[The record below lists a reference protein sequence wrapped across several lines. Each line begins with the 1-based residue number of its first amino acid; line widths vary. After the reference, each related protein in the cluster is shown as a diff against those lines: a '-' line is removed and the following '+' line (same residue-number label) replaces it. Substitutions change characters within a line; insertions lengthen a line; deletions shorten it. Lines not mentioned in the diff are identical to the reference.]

1 MKHVFLLGPPA
12 VPVRH
17 FAAKN
22 KNRLRLLATE
32 PGEKCGLI
40 TESPERAQ

>member
-1 MKHVFLLGPPA
+1 MKHGFLLGPPA
-12 VPVRH
+12 LPVRR

-22 KNRLRLLATE
+22 KNRLRLLATKS
-32 PGEKCGLI
+32 GEKCGLI